1 MNRTVALRLLGEI
14 MNWDDLTAGEEYQW
28 LGFMAK
34 LKYDGYRDFV
44 AGARFLESLAGWL
57 RQFAPED
64 RSAAY
69 ALMKD
74 TLVYFGPIE
83 IRRLVESFYPDIVF
97 PWAVSEVARRKGIP
111 DWLVSTQQPDELK
124 KFLRQTLFVAL
135 SEGAHTDAMRHATPS
150 LSNEQIIV
158 SHQVDDEKW
167 AGLVKDLREDTKDP
181 NALFARAYL
190 VDDFTASGTT
200 LIRRE
205 ANGDWKGKIPKF
217 LERVAMAESRSSI
230 FEEGWTLGV
239 HHYISTAQADA
250 ASNRLVADCRDAGK
264 IQMPDVLDMSYG
276 YLLPSTT
283 KHDVEAEP
291 LKTLIYKYYD
301 KAIETRHNTAGGGS
315 TAINA
320 GYKDCALTVVLDH
333 NTPNNSL
340 PILWA
345 ESEGTLGHAMRPLFR
360 RRQRHT

>member
-1 MNRTVALRLLGEI
+1 MG
-14 MNWDDLTAGEEYQW
+14 WDDQTAGEEYQW

-57 RQFAPED
+57 RQFNPED
-64 RSAAY
+64 RPAAY

-74 TLVYFGPIE
+74 KLIYFGPIE
-83 IRRLVESFYPDIVF
+83 IRRLVESFYPDVVY
-97 PWAVSEVARRKGIP
+97 PWAVKEVARRKQVP
-111 DWLVSTQQPDELK
+111 DWLVSSREPAELRK
-124 KFLRQTLFVAL
+124 LLRQTLFVAL
-135 SEGAHTDAMRHATPS
+135 SEGAHTDAMRHATPG

-167 AGLVKDLREDTKDP
+167 AGLVEDLRRDTEDP

-190 VDDFTASGTT
+190 LDDFTASGTT

-205 ANGDWKGKIPKF
+205 PNGAWKGKIPKF
-217 LERVAMAESRSSI
+217 LERVQMAEGTASI
-230 FEEGWTLGV
+230 FENGWTLGV
-239 HHYISTAQADA
+239 HHYISTVQADDASA
-250 ASNRLVADCRDAGK
+250 ARIAEFRQDGK
-264 IQMPDVLDMSYG
+264 VPIPDVLDMTYG
-276 YLLPSTT
+276 YLLPSST
-283 KHDVEAEP
+283 KNDVEAEP
-291 LKTLIYKYYD
+291 LKTLIHRYYD
-301 KAIETRHNTAGGGS
+301 EAIETHHNKAGGGA
-315 TAINA
+315 TAIHA

-345 ESEGTLGHAMRPLFR
+345 ESEGESGHPMRPLFR

>member
-1 MNRTVALRLLGEI
+1 MNKTVALRLLAEI
-14 MNWDDLTAGEEYQW
+14 MGWDDRTAGEEYQW

-57 RQFAPED
+57 RQFEQDD
-64 RSAAY
+64 RPAAY
-69 ALMKD
+69 ALMKEN
-74 TLVYFGPIE
+74 LVYFGPIE
-83 IRRLVESFYPDIVF
+83 IRRLVESFYPDVVF
-97 PWAVSEVARRKGIP
+97 PWAIGEVARRESIP
-111 DWLVSTQQPDELK
+111 DWLVAAQRPAQLRK
-124 KFLRQTLFVAL
+124 LLRQTLFVAL
-135 SEGAHTDAMRHATPS
+135 SEGAHTDAIRHANPS

-167 AGLVKDLREDTKDP
+167 EGLVKDLRTDTGDP

-205 ANGDWKGKIPKF
+205 VNGAWKGKIPKF
-217 LERVAMAESRSSI
+217 LDRVAMTESKSSI
-230 FEEGWTLGV
+230 FEKGWTLGV
-239 HHYISTAQADA
+239 HHYISTTQADA
-250 ASNRLVADCRDAGK
+250 ASKLLIRQSEGDSKLELPAG
-264 IQMPDVLDMSYG
+264 LDMTYG

-283 KHDVEAEP
+283 RHDVEVDP
-291 LKTLIYKYYD
+291 LKSLIHRYYD
-301 KAIETRHNTAGGGS
+301 KAIESRHNSAGGGG

-340 PILWA
+340 PIIWA
-345 ESEGTLGHAMRPLFR
+345 ESAGETGHAMRPLFR